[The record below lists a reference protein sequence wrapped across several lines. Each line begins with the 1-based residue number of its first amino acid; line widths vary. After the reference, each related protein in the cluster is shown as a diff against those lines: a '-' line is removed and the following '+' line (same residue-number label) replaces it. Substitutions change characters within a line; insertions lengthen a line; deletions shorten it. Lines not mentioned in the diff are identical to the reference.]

1 MSLIEA
7 IEKDL
12 NEFGFKSEEE
22 LRIYLRYLIS
32 QAYMG
37 ASGDTNTHK
46 YIKDQIINEKDYK
59 KELKNLVFMGEN
71 ILNLEQLFNEITES
85 VLSDYMKKN
94 NVASLDDAVLKM
106 LDYYENSFDKN
117 NIDNTIFVS
126 KQILNNYFVKG
137 LINAF
142 SSKNGTRDY
151 IRNTSKS
158 DLINQMKAK
167 TNLSSSLNDNMNLDV
182 LINSYANF
190 IGTQYYNNQ
199 RRYDLDELSNE
210 KSSTNGSDELSNI
223 IESIENEIEKASIND
238 RLKEHLKEELQKGN
252 VDMLDRFVNPN
263 LLREYERLSNS
274 DKHYKI

>member
-1 MSLIEA
+1 MDLLEA

-12 NEFGFKSEEE
+12 NEFGFKKEEE

-37 ASGDTNTHK
+37 ASGETNTHK
-46 YIKDQIINEKDYK
+46 YIKDQIMNGKDYK
-59 KELKNLVFMGEN
+59 KELKKLVFMDEN

-94 NVASLDDAVLKM
+94 NV
-106 LDYYENSFDKN
+106 
-117 NIDNTIFVS
+117 DNTIFVS
-126 KQILNNYFVKG
+126 KQILNNYFAKG

-158 DLINQMKAK
+158 DLINQMKVK
-167 TNLSSSLNDNMNLDV
+167 TKLSSSLNDNMNLDV

-199 RRYDLDELSNE
+199 RRYDLNELSNE
-210 KSSTNGSDELSNI
+210 KSSINGSDELSNI
-223 IESIENEIEKASIND
+223 MEAIENEIEKASIND
-238 RLKEHLKEELQKGN
+238 RLKEHLKEELQNGN
-252 VDMLDRFVNPN
+252 VDMLDRFVNPD
-263 LLREYERLSNS
+263 LLRKYERLLNS

>member
-1 MSLIEA
+1 MNLIEA

-12 NEFGFKSEEE
+12 NEFGFKKEEE

-32 QAYMG
+32 QAYIG
-37 ASGDTNTHK
+37 ASGDTYTHK
-46 YIKDQIINEKDYK
+46 YIKDQITLGKDYK
-59 KELKNLVFMGEN
+59 KELRSLVYNGEN
-71 ILNLEQLFNEITES
+71 ILNTEQLFNEITAS
-85 VLSDYMKKN
+85 VLSNYIEKN
-94 NVASLDDAVLKM
+94 NVTSLDLAVLKM

-142 SSKNGTRDY
+142 SSKNGTRNY
-151 IRNTSKS
+151 IKNTSKS

-167 TNLSSSLNDNMNLDV
+167 TNLNSSLNDSINLDI

-199 RRYDLDELSNE
+199 IKYD
-210 KSSTNGSDELSNI
+210 SDELSNI
-223 IESIENEIEKASIND
+223 SDKLKREIEKASLND
-238 RLKEHLKEELQKGN
+238 KQKEYLKDELQKGN
-252 VDMLDRFVNPN
+252 VDMLDRFVNPD
-263 LLREYERLSNS
+263 LLIEYKKLSSESN
-274 DKHYKI
+274 KYYKM

>member
-12 NEFGFKSEEE
+12 NEFGFKNEEE

-223 IESIENEIEKASIND
+223 IEAIENEIEKASIND

-252 VDMLDRFVNPN
+252 VDMLDRFVNPD
-263 LLREYERLSNS
+263 LLRKYERLLNS

>member
-1 MSLIEA
+1 MDLLEA

-12 NEFGFKSEEE
+12 NEFGFKKEEE

-37 ASGDTNTHK
+37 ASGETNTHK
-46 YIKDQIINEKDYK
+46 YIKDQIMNGKDYK
-59 KELKNLVFMGEN
+59 KELKKLVFMDEN

-126 KQILNNYFVKG
+126 KQILNNYFAKG
-137 LINAF
+137 LINVF

-158 DLINQMKAK
+158 DLINQMKVK
-167 TNLSSSLNDNMNLDV
+167 TKLSSSLNDNMNLDV

-199 RRYDLDELSNE
+199 RRYDLNELSNE
-210 KSSTNGSDELSNI
+210 KSSINGSDELSNI
-223 IESIENEIEKASIND
+223 MEAIENEIEKASIND
-238 RLKEHLKEELQKGN
+238 RLKEHLKEELQNGN
-252 VDMLDRFVNPN
+252 VDMLDRFVNPD
-263 LLREYERLSNS
+263 LLRKYERLLNS